1 MQTIGIVDI
10 VWGGRRLAVEKGA
23 KIMLGGIANKSV
35 VYGRGTMRSQEFMAH
50 KITATVLIPKGLRY
64 EDVVTEAE
72 RELQVI
78 TDIGASYVFPNAYI
92 IDRPEWDDSG
102 KLPIT
107 WEAGEYEELLS

>member
-1 MQTIGIVDI
+1 MQTVGIVDL

-23 KIMLGGIANKSV
+23 KITVGGIANKSV
-35 VYGRGTMRSQEFMAH
+35 VYGRGVMRSQEFMAH

-64 EDVVTEAE
+64 EDIIGPDE

-78 TDIGASYVFPNAYI
+78 TDIGTNYVFPNAYVVE
-92 IDRPEWDDSG
+92 RPEWDDSG

-107 WEAGEYEELLS
+107 WEAGEYEELLG